1 MHESDSDRNSP
12 DEALIR
18 AVWKEARD
26 LIKHLEST
34 TVQRLAVEAGEYKI
48 EIERGGMTAG
58 EFVVAAPALGGG
70 AGAPATAA
78 AEVVP
83 DNRTAIMS
91 PLVGTFYRSPQ
102 PGAPP
107 YIEVGNT
114 VDKGQTV
121 AIVEAMKI
129 LNQVEADRPGRVV
142 EVLAKDGDWVE
153 FQQVLMY
160 LEPVEE

>member
-1 MHESDSDRNSP
+1 MSERDNVDTSP

-34 TVQRLAVEAGEYKI
+34 TVHRFSVQAGEYKI
-48 EIERGGMTAG
+48 EIERGSPGAVVTTTGPVVMPAQTEAASQA
-58 EFVVAAPALGGG
+58 VAAV
-70 AGAPATAA
+70 T
-78 AEVVP
+78 
-83 DNRTAIMS
+83 DNRFPVMA
-91 PLVGTFYRSPQ
+91 PLVGTFFGAPQ
-102 PGAPP
+102 PGANPF
-107 YIEVGNT
+107 VQAGDT

-129 LNQVEADRPGRVV
+129 LNQVEADRPGRVLEIV
-142 EVLAKDGDWVE
+142 VKDGEWVE

-160 LEPVEE
+160 LEPIEE